1 MTSKEPDMEHLMG
14 LIQEVA
20 ITSGDQPFM
29 TSRNILRKA
38 LELYL
43 EAERIRIR
51 EELERDI
58 KRT

>member
-1 MTSKEPDMEHLMG
+1 MG